1 MKNEINNI
9 EEVKHQIIN
18 TSLIV
23 TSIIGSLAYLISLY
37 RFLQIGFHFSFVFNF
52 FIVAIVVSMTWIR
65 DSLSLTLKTYTLI
78 ALIFLLSLFD
88 TMNYGLLSSAR
99 IYLVLIPLFSVVS
112 LPFRRTVIIF
122 ITGMVCFLFIGYLH
136 YKGFLVIPPE
146 YVPDLYVLEL
156 YPWIIIAVHVT
167 MVSIIILLVIRK
179 FILAYSGFINN
190 LELVVKERTKDLE
203 TAMEEL
209 IVTNEELSDHKL
221 VIEST
226 LKNLQNTQNHL
237 VHSEKMASLGVL
249 SAGVAHE
256 INNPLNF
263 INGGILGIEN
273 YIHENLNE
281 HMEALSPMIEGIHE
295 GVRRAAD
302 IVTSLNHYSRRDD
315 MSGNFCE
322 IHAIIDN
329 CLVMLQS
336 QLKFKVM
343 VYKHY
348 TEKLFTLF
356 GNEGKLHQAFLNLL
370 LNAIQAIEEKGTIT
384 IHTTL
389 EGNNLIVSITDTGC
403 GISKEDLPKITDP
416 FFTTKDTGKGTGLGL
431 SITYNI
437 IQELKGTLIFESQPG
452 KGTKAIIIFPVTIQ
466 KS

>member
-9 EEVKHQIIN
+9 EQVKHHIIN

-23 TSIIGSLAYLISLY
+23 ASVIGTLAYLVSLY
-37 RFLQIGFHFSFVFNF
+37 RFFQIGFHISFVINF
-52 FIVAIVVSMTWIR
+52 LVLAIIVFMTWVR
-65 DSLSLTLKTYTLI
+65 KYLSIAIKTYLVI
-78 ALIFLLSLFD
+78 ALIFLLALYDALIF
-88 TMNYGLLSSAR
+88 GLLSSAR
-99 IYLVLIPLFSVVS
+99 IYLVLIPLFSIVG
-112 LPFRRTVIIF
+112 LPLRRTLTIF
-122 ITGMVCFLFIGYLH
+122 IITIISYLITGYLH
-136 YKGFLVIPPE
+136 FKGFLKIPPE
-146 YVPDLYVLEL
+146 YIPNTYVLEL
-156 YPWIIIAVHVT
+156 YPWIITAMHVT
-167 MVSIIILLVIRK
+167 LVAIIILLVTRQ
-179 FILAYSGFINN
+179 FIATYSGFISN

-209 IVTNEELSDHKL
+209 IVTNEELSDHKI

-263 INGGILGIEN
+263 INGGIWGIEN

-315 MSGNFCE
+315 TTGNFCD

-348 TEKLFTLF
+348 TEKSFTLF

-389 EGNNLIVSITDTGC
+389 EGNNLVVSITDTGC

-437 IQELKGTLIFESQPG
+437 IQELKGALIFESQPG
-452 KGTKAIIIFPVTIQ
+452 KGTKAIITFPVTLQ
-466 KS
+466 